1 MIFSIFKWLDS
12 ICKNLNL
19 CTETYS
25 NWFEKGDRL
34 QGQYKIQFY
43 VYTLGM
49 NNPEIILR
57 KQLFFYYY
65 QKQY

>member
-1 MIFSIFKWLDS
+1 MIFSIFKWHDS
-12 ICKNLNL
+12 ISKNLNL
-19 CTETYS
+19 CTEMYS
-25 NWFEKGDRL
+25 NWVEKRDRL

-43 VYTLGM
+43 VYTLEM

-57 KQLFFYYY
+57 KQLCFYYY